1 MQPFF
6 SIIIPTLNE
15 ELFVNKILGDLAKQK
30 VKNFELIVVDGN
42 SQDKTQQMILSYKK
56 EMPITLLKMNPP
68 NLPLQKNLG
77 AKQAKSPYLLF
88 LDADMSV
95 SPSFTGVAERL
106 IKKKQGLVFQPYVF
120 PLEKGDYQEFNAIY
134 PFINKLI
141 EFSQNFNK
149 PFSAGPAMFWERK
162 AFLTIGGFDNIF
174 GEDHQ
179 IIRKAHNWGIRP
191 KFLSRLKVLFSLRRM
206 KKEGRL
212 LSLYKLLY
220 SHLYLLFNEKMK
232 KKIITYEMGGHL
244 YKHLDEQRS
253 KEDFIPRIKKIFRS
267 ILLEQ

>member
-1 MQPFF
+1 MDLFF

-15 ELFVNKILGDLAKQK
+15 ELYVNKILSDLSKQL
-30 VKNFELIVVDGN
+30 VMNFELIMVDGN
-42 SQDKTQQMILSYKK
+42 SQDKTQQMILSHKK
-56 EMPITLLKMNPP
+56 EMPITLLKLNPP

-95 SPSFTGVAERL
+95 SRSFTGVAERL
-106 IKKKQGLVFQPYVF
+106 IKKKKGLVFQPYVF
-120 PLEKGDYQEFNAIY
+120 PLEKDDYQEFNAIY
-134 PFINKLI
+134 PLVNKLI

-162 AFLTIGGFDNIF
+162 TFLTIGGFDNIF
-174 GEDHQ
+174 GEDHH

-212 LSLYKLLY
+212 LSLYKFLY
-220 SHLYLLFNEKMK
+220 SHLYLLFNDKMK
-232 KKIITYEMGGHL
+232 KKLINYEMGGHL
-244 YKHLDEQRS
+244 YRHLDQERN

-267 ILLEQ
+267 ILIE

>member
-15 ELFVNKILGDLAKQK
+15 ELFVKRILEDLAKQK

-42 SQDKTQQMILSYKK
+42 SQDKTQQIIVSYKK
-56 EMPITLLKMNPP
+56 QMSITLLKMNPP

-77 AKQAKSPYLLF
+77 TEHAKGRYLLF

-95 SPSFTGVAERL
+95 SSSFTNTAERL
-106 IKKKQGLVFQPYVF
+106 IKQKKGLVFQPYVF
-120 PLEKGDYQEFNAIY
+120 PLEKDDYPELSAIY
-134 PFINKLI
+134 PLLNKLI

-174 GEDHQ
+174 GEDHH
-179 IIRKAHNWGIRP
+179 IIRKAHAWGIRP

-212 LSLYKLLY
+212 LSLYKVLY
-220 SHLYLLFNEKMK
+220 SHIYLLFNEKMK
-232 KKIITYEMGGHL
+232 KKLISYEMGGHL
-244 YKHLDEQRS
+244 YRHLDEQRS
-253 KEDFIPRIKKIFRS
+253 KEDFIPRIKKLFRS
-267 ILLEQ
+267 MLLEE

>member
-1 MQPFF
+1 MLPFF

-15 ELFVNKILGDLAKQK
+15 ELFVKKILGDLAKQK
-30 VKNFELIVVDGN
+30 VKNFETIVVDGN
-42 SQDKTQQMILSYKK
+42 SKDKTRQIILTYQRKI
-56 EMPITLLKMNPP
+56 PITLLKRNPP

-77 AKQAKSPYLLF
+77 AKQAKGSYLLF

-95 SPSFTGVAERL
+95 SPSFTKAAERL
-106 IKKKQGLVFQPYVF
+106 IRNKKGLVFQPYLF
-120 PLEKGDYQEFNAIY
+120 PLEKDEYPEVSTIY
-134 PFINKLI
+134 PLVNKLI

-162 AFLTIGGFDNIF
+162 VFLTIGGFDNIF

-179 IIRKAHNWGIRP
+179 IIRKAHTWGLRP
-191 KFLSRLKVLFSLRRM
+191 KFLSSLKVLFSLRRM

-212 LSLYKLLY
+212 LLLSKVLY

-232 KKIITYEMGGHL
+232 KKLITYEMGGHL
-244 YKHLDEQRS
+244 YNHLGEQS
-253 KEDFIPRIKKIFRS
+253 NKKDFIPRIKKLFKS
-267 ILLEQ
+267 ILLD